1 MHKICEL
8 CKKYPATVHL
18 TDIKNNVKH
27 EVHMCEHCAKAQ
39 GIDMKNGISLGDM
52 FGALVK
58 EKEAS
63 RAAHEQ
69 DTVCVNCG
77 MTWREF
83 RSHGRFGCA
92 HDYVAFRELLTPLL
106 EEIHTA
112 TDTHVGKHPIRDDA
126 RSSTRRR
133 LAECQRR
140 LRDAIEQERY
150 EEAAALRDEL
160 ASLQADTPQT
170 GAI

>member
-18 TDIKNNVKH
+18 TDIKNDVKH
-27 EVHMCEHCAKAQ
+27 EVHMCEHCAEAQ
-39 GIDMKNGISLGDM
+39 GIDMKHGVSLGDM
-52 FGALVK
+52 FGAMAK
-58 EKEAS
+58 EKDAR
-63 RAAHEQ
+63 RATEEPNA
-69 DTVCVNCG
+69 TCVNCG

-92 HDYVAFRELLTPLL
+92 HDYVAFRTLLAPLL

-112 TDTHVGKHPIRDDA
+112 TDTHVGKHPVHDESA
-126 RSSTRRR
+126 SGTRRR
-133 LAECQRR
+133 IAECQRR

-150 EEAAALRDEL
+150 EDAAAARDEL
-160 ASLQADTPQT
+160 ATLQNDAESP
-170 GAI
+170 